1 MGKKISLGAAVA
13 VAGITAAV
21 TVSLTYV
28 YAMNSF
34 NEKVADVNERQAMY
48 TKLSEID
55 QKARQDYVGEI
66 NETQLTDGICAG
78 YIAGLGDLQ
87 AQYMSAERYKTYQ
100 TGTAGKNTGV
110 GIKTAMDEDGNMEV
124 IQVMPN
130 SPAEQSGIRKGDTIV
145 SMDGREIVR
154 ITYGDALNRLDGT
167 AGTTVTLGI
176 YRAAQPTEA
185 AAESENTVADGTD
198 SSGTEPQGE
207 YLEITVTRA
216 EYTKQ
221 SITSSVING
230 NVGYIKISEFNDS
243 SVEQFN
249 SALSS
254 LNKQKVAGLVID
266 LRNNSGGS
274 VEAMA
279 SMLDTL
285 LPAGNL
291 VTTQDKNGQT
301 TVEYTSKSNE
311 IALPI
316 SVIANETTFG
326 AAEIFA
332 ADIKEFKKGL
342 VVGQPTAGYGTK
354 DEVIPLSDGSAITL
368 SVANYLTPGGTVFNG
383 VGIAA
388 DISATL
394 TEEQMDLLARDE
406 LAHTDD
412 AQLQAAV
419 SALVRQGAAVAE
431 IPGTQSAQ
439 GTDAV
444 PEEAGEGSATGE
456 DAASSEGTQPTEEG
470 STSSS
475 TAG

>member
-1 MGKKISLGAAVA
+1 M
-13 VAGITAAV
+13 
-21 TVSLTYV
+21 
-28 YAMNSF
+28 
-34 NEKVADVNERQAMY
+34 
-48 TKLSEID
+48 
-55 QKARQDYVGEI
+55 
-66 NETQLTDGICAG
+66 
-78 YIAGLGDLQ
+78 
-87 AQYMSAERYKTYQ
+87 
-100 TGTAGKNTGV
+100 
-110 GIKTAMDEDGNMEV
+110 
-124 IQVMPN
+124 
-130 SPAEQSGIRKGDTIV
+130 
-145 SMDGREIVR
+145 
-154 ITYGDALNRLDGT
+154 
-167 AGTTVTLGI
+167 
-176 YRAAQPTEA
+176 
-185 AAESENTVADGTD
+185 
-198 SSGTEPQGE
+198 
-207 YLEITVTRA
+207 
-216 EYTKQ
+216 
-221 SITSSVING
+221 ING

-439 GTDAV
+439 GTDAI

-456 DAASSEGTQPTEEG
+456 DAASSEGTQPTEES